1 LPVPYFKKE
10 LPNTYVEGYSNSK
23 QFNLNNKQRKMKKVI
38 AIFAIATTLV
48 ACGGKGTTEATTDST
63 SVVLDSTAVTA
74 TDSTVAEIKA
84 DSVIAK

>member
-1 LPVPYFKKE
+1 
-10 LPNTYVEGYSNSK
+10 
-23 QFNLNNKQRKMKKVI
+23 MKKVI

-48 ACGGKGTTEATTDST
+48 ACGGNASTEATNDST
-63 SVVLDSTAVTA
+63 AVVLDSTAVSA

>member
-1 LPVPYFKKE
+1 LPVPYFKK
-10 LPNTYVEGYSNSK
+10 SNNLICIKVTIISK

-48 ACGGKGTTEATTDST
+48 ACGGKGTSEATTDST